1 MLVTVNGL
9 AIHHSGRGLT
19 KGFFLEP
26 GGFTGWDGGVDIRFT
41 SVERDGQHGE
51 YDLPSYLGARVTSFS
66 GYAVSSTPGETA
78 QLGEYLTGIV
88 SSGASKIVS
97 VERDQVTQ
105 WARGKLATALP
116 RFDIDGSDPRLAR
129 WQIQLRYPDP
139 RKYGEERPFEQEA
152 AFHFGNFPAIP
163 RFEVEGDAPN
173 GYTINGPEGRTI
185 TVTRPCVVG
194 EVHSIDLRDTTLR
207 VNGEVVYGGISRPG
221 QWTISNGDQ
230 VQHTLSGA
238 GGATLRTYLT
248 DTYV

>member
-9 AIHHSGRGLT
+9 AIHGSGRGLA

-66 GYAVSSTPGETA
+66 GYAVSPTPGETA

-88 SSGASKIVS
+88 SSGAAKIVS

-105 WARGKLATALP
+105 WARGKLATSLP
-116 RFDIDGSDPRLAR
+116 TFAVLAEDPRLAR

-139 RKYGEERPFEQEA
+139 RKYGEERSFERA
-152 AFHFGNFPAIP
+152 PAFHYGNFPAIP
-163 RFEVEGDAPN
+163 RFEVEGFAPN
-173 GYTINGPEGRTI
+173 GYTITGPVGQQL
-185 TVTRPCVVG
+185 TVTRALRGG
-194 EVHSIDLRDTTLR
+194 ETHAIDLRDTTLR

-221 QWTISNGDQ
+221 QWTISNGQQ
-230 VQHTLSGA
+230 VRHLISGA
-238 GGATLRTYLT
+238 VSADLRTYLT
-248 DTYV
+248 DTYI